1 MKYYSKF
8 EQIHNL
14 LKKYSCKATY
24 NWEEEY
30 KEGPEVMLWS
40 MDGCTDSFF
49 YKPFECECIEE
60 DFHYKKEWEEKVD
73 AVLDVVAKSKI
84 RQAERQEIRFD
95 ITYSQRV
102 KKYSMYI
109 SLPTSSRSIPLSK
122 DVYKNQD
129 EVIHEIEKWLIY
141 AKCKKNKIVKRK
153 NDSSFEQLTLI

>member
-1 MKYYSKF
+1 MKYYSNF

-14 LKKYSCKATY
+14 LKQYSCKATY

-30 KEGPEVMLWS
+30 REGPGIIIS
-40 MDGCTDSFF
+40 MDGCTDTWF
-49 YKPFECECIEE
+49 YKPFEFVEV
-60 DFHYKKEWEEKVD
+60 DNLYKVEWKETVN
-73 AVLDVVAKSKI
+73 AALDVVIKTKI
-84 RQAERQEIRFD
+84 EKAQCEEIRFD

-109 SLPTSSRSIPLSK
+109 SLPTSSRSISLSK

-141 AKCKKNKIVKRK
+141 AKCKKTRSNKSNKK
-153 NDSSFEQLTLI
+153 FEQLSLI